1 MSSIRTCIR
10 SDPRTHT
17 LNLQNIKHYLHG
29 KTKKAR
35 ANLSGGVRAGRGGG
49 WSCYR
54 SGGEEKQAEAEA
66 EAEAGAGS
74 QGENVHSVRRT
85 AGLSV
90 SARTLWLHFQSPK
103 WVFGPYNS

>member
-1 MSSIRTCIR
+1 MA
-10 SDPRTHT
+10 
-17 LNLQNIKHYLHG
+17 

-35 ANLSGGVRAGRGGG
+35 ANLSGGVRAGTGGW

-54 SGGEEKQAEAEA
+54 SGGEEKQAE
-66 EAEAGAGS
+66 AGS

-90 SARTLWLHFQSPK
+90 SPRTLWFHFQSPK
-103 WVFGPYNS
+103 WVFGPYDS